1 MKTANLNQRKQKYLR
16 KPDGEACNPDGTL
29 KDASEMEWPDSP
41 SASASVLPWL
51 PATRNNIDELSD
63 EEDNYMLTKFPR
75 VRITVHELNC
85 ALLK

>member
-1 MKTANLNQRKQKYLR
+1 MKTANSNQRKQKDLQ
-16 KPDGEACNPDGTL
+16 KPDGKACNSDGTL
-29 KDASEMEWPDSP
+29 KDASDMEWPDSP
-41 SASASVLPWL
+41 SASALVLPWL
-51 PATRNNIDELSD
+51 QATKCNIDELSD

>member
-1 MKTANLNQRKQKYLR
+1 
-16 KPDGEACNPDGTL
+16 
-29 KDASEMEWPDSP
+29 MEWPDSP

-51 PATRNNIDELSD
+51 PATKRNIDELSD

-75 VRITVHELNC
+75 VCITAPELNC